1 MEAAQD
7 VVPSIAEA
15 FHTAYEQLAPA
26 LGYKTRESSAV
37 PWKDVPADNKK
48 LMEETVR
55 KLIID
60 GVICSGQVRGATNEL
75 AKALKQLVNASLP
88 PDLDLDLE
96 RPFWIAARNARATLD
111 TTRWVTG
118 INGEQ
123 IDQD

>member
-7 VVPSIAEA
+7 MVPSIAEA
-15 FHTAYEQLAPA
+15 FHTAYEQLAPE

-55 KLIID
+55 KLILD
-60 GVICSGQVRGATNEL
+60 GVICIGQVRGATNEL
-75 AKALKQLVNASLP
+75 AKALKQLVNAGLP
-88 PDLDLDLE
+88 PDLGRE
-96 RPFWIAARNARATLD
+96 RPFWVAARNARATLD

-123 IDQD
+123 VD